1 MPHPLVSHCQ
11 MSLWEVYIGRA
22 SAQCIWGNPYSI
34 YETQDR
40 MMAIDMYERWLLN
53 PKQTEIVF
61 KAKRELRGKRLA
73 CWCAPKACHGDILA
87 RVANE
92 SHEDT
97 ERRRRQLGL
106 RPGLNVFAEEFV
118 PLAKRANGEM

>member
-22 SAQCIWGNPYSI
+22 TAQCIWGNPYNN

-53 PKQTEIVF
+53 PKQTEIVS
-61 KAKRELRGKRLA
+61 KAKRELKGKRLA

-87 RVANE
+87 R
-92 SHEDT
+92 
-97 ERRRRQLGL
+97 QLGL
-106 RPGLNVFAEEFV
+106 RPGLNVFAKEFV